1 MGKVKDVVC
10 GKIRCQY
17 YSEDLEGAIAGKQMM
32 LCKERKR
39 KDR

>member
-17 YSEDLEGAIAGKQMM
+17 YSEDLEGAIAGKQM
-32 LCKERKR
+32 LCKEKKR